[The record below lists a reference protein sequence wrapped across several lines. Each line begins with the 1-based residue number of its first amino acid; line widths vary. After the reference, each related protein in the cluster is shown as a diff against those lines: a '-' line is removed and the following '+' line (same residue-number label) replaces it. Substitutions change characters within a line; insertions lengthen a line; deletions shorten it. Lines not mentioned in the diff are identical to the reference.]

1 MDKLTKYTNTGLIQ
15 KTNEIVD
22 EVNKKLDKPG
32 TAANS
37 LKVNGLTVETAVPKN
52 AKFTD
57 TIYTHPTNHPVSMI
71 TGLSTIA
78 TSGSYND
85 LKDKPTIPSVD
96 AITNTYIDNLFQ

>member
-1 MDKLTKYTNTGLIQ
+1 MNFF
-15 KTNEIVD
+15 
-22 EVNKKLDKPG
+22 
-32 TAANS
+32 S
-37 LKVNGLTVETAVPKN
+37 VETDFPKN
-52 AKFTD
+52 SKITD
-57 TIYTHPTNHPVSMI
+57 TIYTHPTNHPASMI

>member
-22 EVNKKLDKPG
+22 EVNKKLDKTG

-57 TIYTHPTNHPVSMI
+57 TIYTHPANHPASMI

-85 LKDKPTIPSVD
+85 LKDKPTIPSVN